1 MYQLQDMGIFF
12 AKGGTQLRL
21 NIMYVMHG
29 LHFGE
34 VLLPTTFE
42 FVTRDYMVKQIE
54 SVNEQC
60 KYQRDIE
67 PIIYEC
73 LIEQV

>member
-1 MYQLQDMGIFF
+1 
-12 AKGGTQLRL
+12 
-21 NIMYVMHG
+21 MHG

-34 VLLPTTFE
+34 VLLPTTFG
-42 FVTRDYMVKQIE
+42 FVTRDYMAKQIE

-60 KYQRDIE
+60 KYECDIE